1 MSFVHLHVHT
11 EYSLLDGACRISR
24 LCSRAKE
31 LGQTALAITDHGVM
45 YGVIN
50 FYRAAKKAGIK
61 PIIGCELYVA
71 PRTRFDQ
78 VYELDY
84 QAYHLTVLC
93 KNETGY
99 KNLIKLCSR
108 GFTEGFY
115 QHPRVDFGL
124 LQEYSE
130 GLVVLSGCIA
140 GEVSQL
146 LLRGNYEEAKNCAVR
161 YEQLFGKGNYYLE
174 LQDHGMEDQQR
185 LNPMLVRLS
194 KETGIPLVASNDA
207 HYITREDQKMH
218 DVLLCIQTASSLD
231 DENRMRFPSAD
242 FYIKSEEEM
251 LALFPYAK
259 EAIENT
265 QKIADM
271 CELEFTFGKYH
282 LPNFDVPDGM
292 AHDEYL
298 RQLCY
303 KGLRER
309 YPDSWEKYTD
319 KLEYELSTINSMGFT
334 DYFLI
339 VSDFI
344 AYAKSRGIP
353 VGPGRGS
360 GAGSIAAYCLR
371 ITDVE
376 PTRYALIFER
386 FLNPERVSMPDFDI
400 DFCPLRRQEVIQ
412 YVKDKYGEDHVA
424 QIITF
429 GTMAAR
435 SSVRDIGRV
444 MGVPYADVDAIA
456 KMIPK
461 GPKVTLESALKES
474 PDLKKAYD
482 QDPVTREIIDM
493 ALSIE
498 GMPRNCSTH
507 AAGVIIAAKAVDEF
521 VPLSK
526 GDQGVVA
533 QFEMTTLEELGLLKM
548 DFLGLR
554 NLTVIDDAVRLINQN
569 GGNIDIDKLD
579 YNDRAT
585 FEMLSKGQTMGVFQ
599 MESAGMTQVA
609 VRLHPQ
615 SVEDITAIIALY
627 RPGPMQSIPTYI
639 SQRHHPE
646 QATYRHPYLKD
657 ILSVTYGCIV
667 YQEQVM
673 EIFRRLAGY
682 SLARADLVRRAMS
695 KKKFDVLESERHN
708 FIHGNEKENIH
719 GCLAVGMREKDADDL
734 FNEMLDF
741 ANYAFNKAHAVCYAI
756 VAYRTAYLKCH
767 YPAEY
772 MAALLTSV
780 LDSTDKVTA
789 YTAQCREMG
798 LTVLPPDI
806 NRSFADFTV
815 HDGNI
820 RFGLGSVKNVGV
832 GFIEKLVQER
842 KAGGYFKDFD
852 DFCSRMSHYDL
863 NRRALEGLIAC
874 GAFDSM
880 GVYRSQ
886 LMQVY
891 GSVLD
896 SASVEKR
903 RNIEGQ
909 FNLFDEPEIGDS
921 KTTLPDIPEYPKSEL
936 LNMERATTGLYLSGH
951 PMEEL
956 HPLSRRVGAVDIAAI
971 NAANAPDNEE
981 LNTELCDGCF
991 VTVTGIITSV
1001 KTKYTKS
1008 GKQMAMGTVEDVT
1021 GSIELLAFETAL
1033 QTGGKDCR
1041 EGTPAVLYGRIS
1053 SREDENVKLVC
1064 ELMLP
1069 LNEDNSYDFPSLR
1082 AKLQAKQSYR
1092 DSKSG
1097 GGAPALRNRTLYIR
1111 LKSENDPR
1119 KADLLRLL
1127 ALYPGHSSVCLFY
1140 ADTRKSEAPSLRV
1153 DDCGELVKKLCM
1165 MFSEEDIVFKFN
1177 RGKR

>member
-1 MSFVHLHVHT
+1 MSFAHLHVHT
-11 EYSLLDGACRISR
+11 EYSLLDGACRIDR
-24 LCSRAKE
+24 LCQHVKD
-31 LGQTALAITDHGVM
+31 LGQTSIAITDHGVM

-71 PRTRFDQ
+71 ARTRFDQ

-84 QAYHLTVLC
+84 NSYHLTCLC
-93 KNETGY
+93 KNDTGY
-99 KNLIKLCSR
+99 HNLAKLCSR

-115 QHPRVDFGL
+115 QHPRVDFEL
-124 LQEYSE
+124 LKQYSE
-130 GLVVLSGCIA
+130 GLVVLSGCLA
-140 GEVSQL
+140 GEVAQL
-146 LLRGNYEEAKNCAVR
+146 LLRGSYEEAKACALK
-161 YEQLFGKGNYYLE
+161 YDALFGRGNYFLE
-174 LQDHGMEDQQR
+174 IQDHGIEEQQKI
-185 LNPMLVRLS
+185 NPMLIRLS
-194 KETGIPLVASNDA
+194 KETGIPLVATNDC
-207 HYITREDQKMH
+207 HYITRSDCKMH
-218 DVLLCIQTASSLD
+218 DVLLCIQTGTTLD
-231 DENRMRFPSAD
+231 EENRMRFSSEN

-251 LALFPYAK
+251 RSLFPYAPD
-259 EAIENT
+259 AIENS

-271 CELEFTFGKYH
+271 CNMEFTFGKYH

-298 RQLCY
+298 RKLCY
-303 KGLRER
+303 DGLAVR
-309 YPDSWEKYTD
+309 YPNDDGTCAKQLD
-319 KLEYELSTINSMGFT
+319 YELSMINKMGFT

-344 AYAKSRGIP
+344 AYAKSKGIP

-376 PTRYALIFER
+376 PLHYSLIFER

-400 DFCPLRRQEVIQ
+400 DFCPIRRSEVIQ
-412 YVKDKYGEDHVA
+412 YVKDKYGDDHVS

-435 SSVRDIGRV
+435 SSIRDVGRV
-444 MGVPYADVDAIA
+444 MGVPYAEVDAIA

-461 GPKVTLESALKES
+461 GPKVTLESALKEA
-474 PDLKKAYD
+474 PDFKNAYD
-482 QDPVTREIIDM
+482 NDPKAREIIDM
-493 ALSIE
+493 ALAIE

-507 AAGVIIAAKAVDEF
+507 AAGVIIASKAVDEF

-554 NLTVIDDAVRLINQN
+554 NLTVIDDAVKLINKN
-569 GGNIDIDKLD
+569 GGNLDIDKLD
-579 YNDRAT
+579 YNDEAT
-585 FEMLSKGQTMGVFQ
+585 FNMLSKGHTMGVFQ

-639 SQRHHPE
+639 SQRHNPE
-646 QATYRHPYLKD
+646 KITYRHPYLKD

-708 FIHGNEKENIH
+708 FIFGNPEEKIH
-719 GCLAVGMREKDADDL
+719 GCVSVGMSEKDAGDL

-772 MAALLTSV
+772 MSALLTSV
-780 LDSTDKVTA
+780 LDSTDKVSA
-789 YTAQCREMG
+789 YIAQAKEMG
-798 LTVLPPDI
+798 LTILPPDI

-832 GFIEKLVQER
+832 GFIDKLVYER
-842 KAGGYFKDFD
+842 EQNGDFRDFD
-852 DFCSRMSHYDL
+852 DFCTRMSHYDL
-863 NRRALEGLIAC
+863 NRRALEGLISC

-886 LMQVY
+886 LMQIY
-891 GSVLD
+891 NSVLD
-896 SASVEKR
+896 SAADEKR
-903 RNIEGQ
+903 RNVEGQ
-909 FNLFDEPEIGDS
+909 INLFDEDETFDA
-921 KTTLPDIPEYPKSEL
+921 KTILPKVAEYPKSEL
-936 LNMERATTGLYLSGH
+936 LAMEKATTGLYLSGH

-956 HPLSRRVGAVDIAAI
+956 RHFAKRVEAVNISEI
-971 NAANAPDNEE
+971 TFANSPENQD
-981 LNTELCDGCF
+981 TETDYADGSYT
-991 VTVTGIITSV
+991 TVTGVLSSF

-1008 GKQMAMGTVEDVT
+1008 GKLMGMGAVEDVT
-1021 GSIELLAFETAL
+1021 GNIEFLAFENAL
-1033 QTGGKDCR
+1033 QASGVVLK
-1041 EGTPAVLYGRIS
+1041 EGMPVALYGRIS
-1053 SREDENVKLVC
+1053 AREDEAAKLIC
-1064 ELMLP
+1064 EIIRP
-1069 LNEDNSYDFPSLR
+1069 LDEDNSYDFPSLR
-1082 AKLQAKQSYR
+1082 AANMSLQAYR
-1092 DSKSG
+1092 DSKKSG
-1097 GGAPALRNRTLYIR
+1097 TAPLPRNRSLYIR
-1111 LKSENDPR
+1111 LKSQSDPR
-1119 KADLLRLL
+1119 REDLLKLL
-1127 ALYPGHSSVCLFY
+1127 QLYPGHSGVCLFY
-1140 ADTRKSEAPSLRV
+1140 SDTRKTETPALYVQDSGVVL
-1153 DDCGELVKKLCM
+1153 KKLCQ
-1165 MFSEEDIVFKFN
+1165 MFDEEDVIFKFN
-1177 RGKR
+1177 KR

>member
-1 MSFVHLHVHT
+1 MSFAHLHVHT
-11 EYSLLDGACRISR
+11 EYSLLDGACRIDR
-24 LCSRAKE
+24 LCQHVKD
-31 LGQTALAITDHGVM
+31 LGQTAIAITDHGVM

-71 PRTRFDQ
+71 ARTRFDQ

-84 QAYHLTVLC
+84 NSYHLTLLC

-99 KNLIKLCSR
+99 KNLTKLCSR

-115 QHPRVDFGL
+115 QHPRVDFEL
-124 LQEYSE
+124 LKEYSE
-130 GLVVLSGCIA
+130 GLVVLSGCLA
-140 GEVSQL
+140 GEVAQL
-146 LLRGNYEEAKNCAVR
+146 LLHGNYEEAKACALK
-161 YEQLFGKGNYYLE
+161 YNALFGQGNYFLE
-174 LQDHGMEDQQR
+174 IQDHGIEEQQR
-185 LNPMLVRLS
+185 INPMLVRLS
-194 KETGIPLVASNDA
+194 KETGIPLVATNDC
-207 HYITREDQKMH
+207 HYITRDDNKMH
-218 DVLLCIQTASSLD
+218 DVLLCIQTGTTLD
-231 DENRMRFPSAD
+231 EENRMRFSSEN

-251 LALFPYAK
+251 SELFPYAP
-259 EAIENT
+259 EALENS

-271 CELEFTFGKYH
+271 CNMEFTFGVYH
-282 LPNFDVPDGM
+282 LPNFDVPDGK

-298 RQLCY
+298 RELCY
-303 KGLRER
+303 KGLTQR
-309 YPDSWEKYTD
+309 YPNDDGRCAKQ
-319 KLEYELSTINSMGFT
+319 LEYELSMINKMGFT

-344 AYAKSRGIP
+344 AYAKSKGVP

-376 PTRYALIFER
+376 PMHYSLIFER

-400 DFCPLRRQEVIQ
+400 DFCPLRRAEVIQ
-412 YVKDKYGEDHVA
+412 YVKEKYGEDHVS

-435 SSVRDIGRV
+435 SSVRDVGRV
-444 MGVPYADVDAIA
+444 MGVPYAEVDAIA

-461 GPKVTLESALKES
+461 GPKVTLEGSLKDS

-482 QDPVTREIIDM
+482 NDPKVKEIIDM

-507 AAGVIIAAKAVDEF
+507 AAGVIIASKAVDEF

-554 NLTVIDDAVRLINQN
+554 NLTVIDDAVKLINKN
-569 GGNIDIDKLD
+569 GGNLDIDELD
-579 YNDRAT
+579 YNDEAT
-585 FEMLSKGQTMGVFQ
+585 FNMLSKGQTMGVFQ

-646 QATYRHPYLKD
+646 QITYRHPYLKD

-695 KKKFDVLESERHN
+695 KKKFDVLESERQN
-708 FIHGNEKENIH
+708 FIFGNEKENIH
-719 GCLAVGMREKDADDL
+719 GCVKVGMSEKDAGDL

-780 LDSTDKVTA
+780 LDSTDKVSA

-798 LTVLPPDI
+798 ITVLPPDI
-806 NRSFADFTV
+806 NRSYADFTV

-842 KAGGYFKDFD
+842 EAGGDFVDFD
-852 DFCSRMSHYDL
+852 DFCIRMSHYDL
-863 NRRALEGLIAC
+863 NRRALEGLISC

-880 GVYRSQ
+880 EVYRSQ

-891 GSVLD
+891 NSVLD
-896 SASVEKR
+896 SAADEKR

-909 FNLFDEPEIGDS
+909 INLFDDPATGDT
-921 KTTLPDIPEYPKSEL
+921 KTVMPNVAEYPKSQL
-936 LNMERATTGLYLSGH
+936 LAMERATTGLYLSGH
-951 PMEEL
+951 PMQEL
-956 HPLSRRVGAVDIAAI
+956 KTLSRRVGAVDIVKI
-971 NAANAPDNEE
+971 NLSNAPDNEDV
-981 LNTELCDGCF
+981 NTEFADGCYI
-991 VTVTGIITSV
+991 TVNGVISSF

-1008 GKQMAMGTVEDVT
+1008 GKLMAMGAVEDET
-1021 GSIELLAFETAL
+1021 GSIEFLAFETAL
-1033 QTGGKDCR
+1033 QAGGSACK
-1041 EGTPAVLYGRIS
+1041 EGMPAVLYGRIS
-1053 SREDENVKLVC
+1053 SREDEAVKLVC
-1064 ELMLP
+1064 EIIRP
-1069 LNEDNSYDFPSLR
+1069 LDEDMSYDFPSLR
-1082 AKLQAKQSYR
+1082 AANMSLQAYR
-1092 DSKSG
+1092 DSKRG
-1097 GGAPALRNRTLYIR
+1097 GTALPRNRSLYIR
-1111 LKSENDPR
+1111 LKSESDPR
-1119 KADLLRLL
+1119 RADLLRLL
-1127 ALYPGHSSVCLFY
+1127 QLYPGHSSVCLFY
-1140 ADTRKSEAPSLRV
+1140 SDTRKTETPSFYV
-1153 DDCGELVKKLCM
+1153 QDCGALLKKLCV
-1165 MFSEEDIVFKFN
+1165 MFEEEDVVFKFN
-1177 RGKR
+1177 KR

>member
-1 MSFVHLHVHT
+1 MSFAHLHVHT
-11 EYSLLDGACRISR
+11 EYSLLDGACRIDR
-24 LCSRAKE
+24 LCQHVKN
-31 LGQTALAITDHGVM
+31 LGQNAIAITDHGVM

-71 PRTRFDQ
+71 ARTRFDQ

-84 QAYHLTVLC
+84 NSYHLTCLC

-99 KNLIKLCSR
+99 HNLAKLCSR

-115 QHPRVDFGL
+115 QHPRVDFEL
-124 LQEYSE
+124 LKQYSE
-130 GLVVLSGCIA
+130 GLVVLSGCLA

-146 LLRGNYEEAKNCAVR
+146 LLRGSYEEAKACALK
-161 YEQLFGKGNYYLE
+161 YDALFGRGNYFLE
-174 LQDHGMEDQQR
+174 IQDHGIEEQQKI
-185 LNPMLVRLS
+185 NPMLIRLS
-194 KETGIPLVASNDA
+194 KETGIPLVATNDC
-207 HYITREDQKMH
+207 HYIAREDCKMH
-218 DVLLCIQTASSLD
+218 DVLLCIQTGSSLD
-231 DENRMRFPSAD
+231 EENRMRFSSEN

-251 LALFPYAK
+251 ASLFPYAP
-259 EAIENT
+259 EALENS

-271 CELEFTFGKYH
+271 CNMEFTFGKYH

-298 RQLCY
+298 RKLCY
-303 KGLRER
+303 EGLAKR
-309 YPDSWEKYTD
+309 YPNDDGTCAKQLD
-319 KLEYELSTINSMGFT
+319 YELSMINKMGFT

-344 AYAKSRGIP
+344 AYAKSKGIP

-376 PTRYALIFER
+376 PLHYSLIFER

-400 DFCPLRRQEVIQ
+400 DFCPIRRSEVIQ
-412 YVKDKYGEDHVA
+412 YVKDKYGDDHVA

-435 SSVRDIGRV
+435 SSIRDVGRV
-444 MGVPYADVDAIA
+444 MGVPYAEVDAIA

-461 GPKVTLESALKES
+461 GPKVTLESALKEA
-474 PDLKKAYD
+474 PDFKNAYD
-482 QDPVTREIIDM
+482 TDPKAREIIDM
-493 ALSIE
+493 ALAIE

-507 AAGVIIAAKAVDEF
+507 AAGVIIASKAVDEF

-554 NLTVIDDAVRLINQN
+554 NLTVIDDAVKLINKN
-569 GGNIDIDKLD
+569 GGNVDIDNLD
-579 YNDRAT
+579 YNDEAT
-585 FEMLSKGQTMGVFQ
+585 FNMLSKGHTMGVFQ
-599 MESAGMTQVA
+599 MESGGMTQVA

-639 SQRHHPE
+639 SQRHNPE
-646 QATYRHPYLKD
+646 KITYRHPYLKE

-708 FIHGNEKENIH
+708 FIYGNPDEKIH
-719 GCLAVGMREKDADDL
+719 GCVSVGMSEKDAGDL

-780 LDSTDKVTA
+780 LDSTDKVSA
-789 YTAQCREMG
+789 YIAQAKEMG
-798 LTVLPPDI
+798 LTILPPDI

-815 HDGNI
+815 QDGNI

-832 GFIEKLVQER
+832 GFIDKLVYER
-842 KAGGYFKDFD
+842 ENGGDFKDFD
-852 DFCSRMSHYDL
+852 DFCTRMSRYDL
-863 NRRALEGLIAC
+863 NRRALEGLICC
-874 GAFDSM
+874 GAFDGM
-880 GVYRSQ
+880 GIYRSQ
-886 LMQVY
+886 LMQIY
-891 GSVLD
+891 NSVLD
-896 SASVEKR
+896 SAADEKR
-903 RNIEGQ
+903 RNVEGQ
-909 FNLFDEPEIGDS
+909 VSLFDDAETFDDS
-921 KTTLPDIPEYPKSEL
+921 TALPNVPEYPKSEL
-936 LNMERATTGLYLSGH
+936 LAMEKMTTGLYLSGH
-951 PMEEL
+951 PMEEM
-956 HPLSRRVGAVDIAAI
+956 RAFAKRIDAVSISAI
-971 NAANAPDNEE
+971 TLANSPESEDED
-981 LNTELCDGCF
+981 TEYADGCYT
-991 VTVTGIITSV
+991 TVAGVLASF
-1001 KTKYTKS
+1001 KTKYTKN
-1008 GKQMAMGTVEDVT
+1008 GKLMGMGAVEDVT
-1021 GSIELLAFETAL
+1021 GSIEFLVFENTL
-1033 QTGGKDCR
+1033 QSGGAVFK
-1041 EGTPAVLYGRIS
+1041 EGMAVAIYGRIS
-1053 SREDENVKLVC
+1053 SREDEAVKLIC
-1064 ELMLP
+1064 EIIRP
-1069 LNEDNSYDFPSLR
+1069 LDEDNSFDFPSLR
-1082 AKLQAKQSYR
+1082 ATNMSLQAYR
-1092 DSKSG
+1092 DSKKSG
-1097 GGAPALRNRTLYIR
+1097 AAPLPRNRSLYIR
-1111 LKSENDPR
+1111 LKSQSDER
-1119 KADLLRLL
+1119 RADLLKLL
-1127 ALYPGHSSVCLFY
+1127 QLYPGHSSVCLFY
-1140 ADTRKSEAPSLRV
+1140 SDTRKTETPAFYVQDSGVVL
-1153 DDCGELVKKLCM
+1153 KKLCQ
-1165 MFSEEDIVFKFN
+1165 MFDEEDVVFKFN
-1177 RGKR
+1177 KR